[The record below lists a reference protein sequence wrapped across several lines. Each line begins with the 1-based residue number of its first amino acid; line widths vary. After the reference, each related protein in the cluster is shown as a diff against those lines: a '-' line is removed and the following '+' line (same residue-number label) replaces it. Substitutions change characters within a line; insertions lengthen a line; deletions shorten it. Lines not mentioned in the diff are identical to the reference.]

1 LIIHLFIQQVVVFPN
16 AKINIGLNLLE
27 KRTDGFHNIASCFY
41 PVGWADA
48 LEVLPAQEM
57 TFEASGIPIPG
68 DENTNLCIKAYQLL
82 AHEYALPPVSIHLL
96 KAVPIGAGLGG
107 GSADAAF
114 TIKALNQ
121 LFSLNLSIARQQDY
135 ARTLGSDCAFFIE
148 NKPRYCFGKGDQFEE
163 ITLRL
168 TGKWIVL
175 VNPGLHISTAE
186 AYAGVTP
193 RLPVTDLRDL
203 LQAPLDQWR
212 GKVSND
218 FEESLFPRYPI
229 LAQYKQSLYDLGAG
243 YASMSGSGST
253 LYGIFEEPVDILNNF
268 GNSIVWQ
275 GELS

>member
-1 LIIHLFIQQVVVFPN
+1 MVVFPN
-16 AKINIGLNLLE
+16 AKINLGLNILE
-27 KRTDGFHNIASCFY
+27 KRSDGFHNIVSCFY

-48 LEVLPAQEM
+48 LEVLPAKAL

-68 DENTNLCIKAYQLL
+68 DSFDNLCLKAYHML
-82 AHEYALPPVSIHLL
+82 AREHRLPPVRIHLL

-121 LFSLNLSIARQQDY
+121 LFSLNISLGKQQDY

-148 NKPRYCFGKGDQFEE
+148 NEPMFCFGKGDQFEN
-163 ITLRL
+163 IALRL

-186 AYAGVTP
+186 AYAGIVP
-193 RLPVTDLRDL
+193 RVPNTDLRTL
-203 LQAPLDQWR
+203 LNLPFEEWK
-212 GKVSND
+212 GKIEND
-218 FEESLFPRYPI
+218 FEESLFPKYPI
-229 LAQYKQSLYDLGAG
+229 LAEYKQRLYDLGAR

-253 LYGIFEEPVDILNNF
+253 LYGIFDSEVEIKNNF
-268 GNSIVWQ
+268 GDSIVWQ

>member
-1 LIIHLFIQQVVVFPN
+1 MVVFPN
-16 AKINIGLNLLE
+16 AKINLGLNILE
-27 KRTDGFHNIASCFY
+27 KRSDGFHNLASCFY

-48 LEVLPAQEM
+48 LEILPAKQV
-57 TFEASGIPIPG
+57 TFEASGLPIPG
-68 DENTNLCIKAYQLL
+68 DGSTNLCIKAYDLL
-82 AHEYALPPVSIHLL
+82 AREHTLPPVSIHLL

-121 LFSLNLSIARQQDY
+121 LFSLNLSLEKQQDY

-148 NKPRYCFGKGDQFEE
+148 NEPRYCFGKGDQFED
-163 ITLRL
+163 IDLRL
-168 TGKWIVL
+168 TGKWIML

-186 AYAGVTP
+186 AYAGIVP
-193 RLPVTDLRDL
+193 RVPTTDLRTL
-203 LQAPLDQWR
+203 LAQPLHEWK
-212 GKVSND
+212 GKIGND
-218 FEESLFPRYPI
+218 FEESLFPKYPI
-229 LAQYKQSLYDLGAG
+229 LAEYKQLLYDLGAR

-253 LYGIFEEPVDILNNF
+253 LYGIFDSEVKIQNNF

>member
-1 LIIHLFIQQVVVFPN
+1 MVVFPN
-16 AKINIGLNLLE
+16 AKINIGLNIVE
-27 KRTDGFHNIASCFY
+27 KRSDGFHNITSCFY

-48 LEVLPAQEM
+48 LEILPAQKL
-57 TFEASGIPIPG
+57 TFETSGIAIPG
-68 DENTNLCIKAYQLL
+68 ETDTNLCLKAYHLL
-82 AHEYALPPVSIHLL
+82 AQEHSLPTVGIHLL

-114 TIKALNQ
+114 TIKVLNE
-121 LFSLNLSIARQQDY
+121 LFSLNLSIEKQQEY

-148 NKPRYCFGKGDQFEE
+148 NKPKYCFGKGDQFEA

-193 RLPVTDLRDL
+193 RRPAKDLRDL
-203 LQAPLDQWR
+203 LRLPIDQWK
-212 GKVSND
+212 GKVVND
-218 FEESLFPRYPI
+218 FEESLFPNYPI
-229 LAQYKQSLYDLGAG
+229 LNEYKQALYGRGAH

-253 LYGIFEEPVDILNNF
+253 LYGLFDEPVDVSNNF
-268 GNSIVWQ
+268 GNSVVWQ
-275 GELS
+275 GELL